1 MKNIIVFFIIFA
13 VVLESVRLILY
24 GTKAYKKLFLN
35 IKNKVKEEF
44 KKYKNKER

>member
-1 MKNIIVFFIIFA
+1 MKNIIVFLIIFA

-24 GTKAYKKLFLN
+24 GTKAYKRI
-35 IKNKVKEEF
+35 IKGIKDIIKEEL